1 MPSAPVSFV
10 KLSIEF
16 WNLTLFNCY
25 AKEAEKFPQENV
37 RPQNLPGHNTP
48 SPAPDLIAAEIERQN
63 LTGVSLSR
71 RTTNGGTST
80 AQVRGM
86 ENELHVQGQCE
97 KAKCS
102 TDDRYD
108 LPCGRCRSVT

>member
-37 RPQNLPGHNTP
+37 RQQNLRGHKRKCGH
-48 SPAPDLIAAEIERQN
+48 EERFYRDAGAGDS
-63 LTGVSLSR
+63 TR
-71 RTTNGGTST
+71 RPLLQT
-80 AQVRGM
+80 
-86 ENELHVQGQCE
+86 
-97 KAKCS
+97 
-102 TDDRYD
+102 
-108 LPCGRCRSVT
+108 